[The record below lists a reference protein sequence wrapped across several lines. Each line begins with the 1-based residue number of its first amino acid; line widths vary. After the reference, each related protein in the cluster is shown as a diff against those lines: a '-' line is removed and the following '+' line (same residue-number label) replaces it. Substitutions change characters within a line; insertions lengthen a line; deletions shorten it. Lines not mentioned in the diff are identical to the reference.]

1 MGAYDG
7 AETADL
13 IGLFLLDV
21 ITKRIKDIEA
31 GLYRDDGLAVA
42 ETTPRNIEKIR
53 QKIVNIMEEFGL
65 KTTSTA
71 NQKVVQ
77 FLDVTLDLENESYKP
92 FIKPGDKPIYVNKQ
106 SNHPPAVVKNI
117 PLAVNRR
124 LCSIS
129 SSKEIFDAAVPIYQS
144 ELNRA
149 GYNHKLE
156 FTEIGEPKRKRKRKV
171 VWFKTHPTA

>member
-1 MGAYDG
+1 
-7 AETADL
+7 
-13 IGLFLLDV
+13 
-21 ITKRIKDIEA
+21 
-31 GLYRDDGLAVA
+31 
-42 ETTPRNIEKIR
+42 
-53 QKIVNIMEEFGL
+53 MEEFGL

-92 FIKPGDKPIYVNKQ
+92 FIKPGDKPIYVNRQ
-106 SNHPPAVVKNI
+106 SNHPKAVVENI

-156 FTEIGEPKRKRKRKV
+156 FKRRK
-171 VWFKTHPTA
+171 